1 MNKPL
6 QIVEAASIADQ
17 ALVTLNPENY
27 AAAVYEP
34 FKARLQTAIANAA
47 DVTYDIKTKEGMA
60 IAKEHRAIL
69 RAIRIDADKER
80 AARKAPITAIGKLLE
95 SKYTEIEN
103 EVSPYE
109 NRFHADIKA
118 EEDRIEAEKAAK
130 LKAEEDAK
138 AEIQAKI
145 DAIKNKPLEVM
156 NKSVADIEEA
166 IAELSPIIPTPAEF
180 GERYIEA
187 EYALK
192 ATLDTLA
199 SILSGKKAQEQL
211 EAQNRALQEE
221 QAAKAEEA
229 ALAAKEQARVDS
241 IKANIQAIKNYI
253 ITASECETSDQIS
266 KLNNELSN
274 LIINESSYQELYT
287 EALEVKAKTLNAL
300 KRQYDALLLS
310 EKETVSENAA
320 AEHIVNAN
328 NMTETKSI
336 PEGDGIVNDTISEA
350 DFKQVFTDAVNI
362 GTGVMSV
369 SVNDKNVV
377 TASHMKVDQTIGK
390 RPTLVELVDC
400 VATAYRVDS
409 YTAYEWLVTEFSKQA
424 KAA

>member
-1 MNKPL
+1 MNNPL
-6 QIVEAASIADQ
+6 QTVEAASIADQ
-17 ALVTLNPENY
+17 ALVTLNPESY

-34 FKARLQTAIANAA
+34 FKARLQTAIANAV
-47 DVTYDIKTKEGMA
+47 DVTYNIQTKEGMA
-60 IAKEHRAIL
+60 VAKEHRAIL

-166 IAELSPIIPTPAEF
+166 IAELSPIIPTPSEF

-211 EAQNRALQEE
+211 EAQNLALQEA
-221 QAAKAEEA
+221 QAAKEAEA
-229 ALAAKEQARVDS
+229 QLASKEQARIDG
-241 IKANIQAIKNYI
+241 IKAKIQAIKNNI
-253 ITASECETSDQIS
+253 ITASECETSSQI
-266 KLNNELSN
+266 EA
-274 LIINESSYQELYT
+274 LIDGVGDMEITEQEYQEFT
-287 EALEVKAKTLNAL
+287 AEAADIKKKTINAL
-300 KRQYDALLLS
+300 LRQYDSLLQT
-310 EKETVSENAA
+310 EREDQAEAKAA
-320 AEHIVNAN
+320 S
-328 NMTETKSI
+328 ETKSI
-336 PEGDGIVNDTISEA
+336 PEGDGIVNDTINEA
-350 DFKQVFTDAVNI
+350 AFKQVFADSVNI
-362 GTGVMSV
+362 GTGSMSV

-377 TASHMKVDQTIGK
+377 TASHITAAQMTGK

-409 YTAYEWLVTEFSKQA
+409 DTAYEWLVTEFSKQA